1 MIAVRFAP
9 VSSPRNFSHLAI
21 VCAVPHTMQ
30 PVDLGAGFAAGFG
43 AAVAGAAGA
52 FVAAVVAATFAPPL
66 TFFCCVGAFP
76 APVILFN

>member
-43 AAVAGAAGA
+43 AAAVAGAA
-52 FVAAVVAATFAPPL
+52 VDAAVAATFAPPL
-66 TFFCCVGAFP
+66 TPFCGAWACP
-76 APVILFN
+76 VPVILFN